1 MKKLIAAAV
10 VALLTGCAQIPTQ
23 VDVRSGPEIANEVEQ
38 EFAYYTPSGPVT
50 GSDQQQIVSGF
61 LAAGTG
67 PQGDYSV
74 AREFLSKDFAQRW
87 KPDAAV
93 LIRSGVPEFR
103 EVSAGLQIV
112 SLNITARLDEH
123 GRYQDPFTNEAV
135 SLRFELVQEDGEWR
149 ISSAPDLT
157 VVTAPVFSVVFQPYS
172 VYFFDSQQR
181 RLVADSRWFPSRA
194 STGTRLINAMLDG
207 PSKWMEDAVQTAIPA
222 GTKLTIDAVRVQDGV
237 AQVDFDSSAL
247 SADAIGRR
255 LMLAQIRAT
264 LLQLSGVNEVAVY
277 VNSSPQ
283 DIVPASVTPSR
294 NGAEGIAMTE
304 GVVRLGAGVQQP
316 LPGTAM
322 FVKNNQPSH
331 FATNAAA
338 DRVAFVAPTGVYLV
352 DGTGISSRTQRVWD
366 DGDIAALAFDP
377 DGLLWV
383 FPRQS
388 GADLLVFD
396 GSTLV
401 KSILLPA
408 LGERKAAEFSPDG
421 ARLGVLLQS
430 EGEARLE
437 VFSLTKDVRLLPN
450 RLFPGVLID
459 ASIGAPIS
467 FTWQNQAIV
476 RVLEL
481 SLSGQTTLSD
491 YPLAGPRVQL
501 TTPPVKGRKI
511 VAGSNE
517 FSNYMLGDN
526 QEIWALS
533 GGSWRRVITSALDI
547 TNSR

>member
-1 MKKLIAAAV
+1 MRKLIAAV
-10 VALLTGCAQIPTQ
+10 LVFLLTGCAQIPTQ
-23 VDVRSGPEIANEVEQ
+23 IDVKSGPEIANEIEQ

-50 GSDQQQIVSGF
+50 GADQQQIVSGF

-93 LIRSGVPEFR
+93 LIRSGAPQFR
-103 EVSAGLQIV
+103 EASSGLQFV
-112 SLNITARLDEH
+112 NLNITARLDEH
-123 GRYQDPFTNEAV
+123 GRYQDSLTAEDV
-135 SLRFELVQEDGEWR
+135 SLRFQLVREDGEWR
-149 ISSAPDLT
+149 IASAPDLT

-194 STGTRLINAMLDG
+194 STGTRLINAMLAG
-207 PSKWMEDAVQTAIPA
+207 PSRWMEDAVQTAIPS

-264 LLQLSGVNEVAVY
+264 LLQLSGVNEVALF

-283 DIVPASVTPSR
+283 DIVPASVIPSR
-294 NGAEGIAMTE
+294 NGAEGIAMID

-322 FVKNNQPSH
+322 FVQNNQPSQ

-338 DRVAFVAPTGVYLV
+338 DKVAFVTTTGVYLV
-352 DGTGISSRTQRVWD
+352 GGTGISSRTQRISEDNDV
-366 DGDIAALAFDP
+366 AALAFDP

-383 FPRQS
+383 FPRRS
-388 GADLLVFD
+388 GAELQVFD
-396 GSTLV
+396 DSTLV
-401 KSILLPA
+401 RSIILPA
-408 LGERKAAEFSPDG
+408 LGERKAAEFSSDG
-421 ARLGVLLQS
+421 ARLGVLLQA
-430 EGEARLE
+430 EGESRLE
-437 VFSLTKDVRLLPN
+437 IFSLTKDVRLMPD
-450 RLFPGVLID
+450 RLYPGVVTD
-459 ASIGAPIS
+459 TAIGTPIS
-467 FTWQNQAIV
+467 FTWQNQATV

-481 SLSGQTTLSD
+481 SLSGATTLSD
-491 YPLAGPRVQL
+491 YPLAGPRSQL
-501 TTPPVKGRKI
+501 ATPPVKGRKI
-511 VAGSNE
+511 VSGSTE
-517 FSNYMLGDN
+517 FATYMLGET
-526 QEIWALS
+526 QEIWALT
-533 GGSWRRVITSALDI
+533 GGSWRRVVASALDI